1 MTKERN
7 HGRGKDATQISFSL
21 PQELSE
27 RLDAYAIKE
36 KRNRSNMIVYL
47 LSNALDAVERHELI
61 HVCPASGHG
70 QKCVKAS

>member
-21 PQELSE
+21 PQELSG
-27 RLDAYAIKE
+27 RLNAYAAKE

-47 LSNALDAVERHELI
+47 LSNALDAAEKHDLI
-61 HVCPASGHG
+61 HVCPASGRG
-70 QKCVKAS
+70 QKSVKAS